1 MDDMAAA
8 SVFVMNLPKAVYDQ
22 HTSPMQSQINVGY
35 GSDITI
41 AQLAQTVRQAVGY
54 QGNIDF
60 DATQPDGSPRKL
72 MDSTRLNALGW
83 QANINLEQGLALAYQ
98 DFKHQIDL

>member
-1 MDDMAAA
+1 MAAA

-22 HTSPMQSQINVGY
+22 HITPMQSQINVGF

-41 AQLAQTVRQAVGY
+41 AELAQAVSRATGY
-54 QGNIDF
+54 QDNIDF
-60 DATQPDGSPRKL
+60 DPTQPDGAPRKL

-83 QANINLEQGLALAYQ
+83 QAQVNLEQGLALAYQ
-98 DFKHQIDL
+98 DFMHQIGL

>member
-1 MDDMAAA
+1 MAAA

-22 HTSPMQSQINVGY
+22 HTTPMQSQINVGF

-41 AQLAQTVRQAVGY
+41 AELAHAVGSAIGY

-60 DATQPDGSPRKL
+60 DPTQPDGAPRKL
-72 MDSTRLNALGW
+72 MDSSRLNALGW
-83 QANINLEQGLALAYQ
+83 QAKVNLEEGLALAYEN
-98 DFKHQIDL
+98 FKHQIGL

>member
-1 MDDMAAA
+1 M
-8 SVFVMNLPKAVYDQ
+8 FVMNLPKAVYDQ
-22 HTSPMQSQINVGY
+22 HTAPMQSQINVGC

-41 AQLAQTVRQAVGY
+41 AELSQAVCQAVGY

-72 MDSTRLNALGW
+72 MNSTRLNALGW
-83 QANINLEQGLALAYQ
+83 QAKVNLEQGLALAYQ
-98 DFKHQIDL
+98 DFMQQNSR

>member
-1 MDDMAAA
+1 M
-8 SVFVMNLPKAVYDQ
+8 
-22 HTSPMQSQINVGY
+22 SQPTKIY
-35 GSDITI
+35 I
-41 AQLAQTVRQAVGY
+41 AGQVVGY

-83 QANINLEQGLALAYQ
+83 QAQVSLQDGLALAYQ
-98 DFKHQIDL
+98 DFLTPITV

>member
-1 MDDMAAA
+1 MAAA

-22 HTSPMQSQINVGY
+22 HTTSMQSQINVGF

-41 AQLAQTVRQAVGY
+41 AELAQAVSNATSY

-60 DATQPDGSPRKL
+60 DPTQPDGSPRKL

-83 QANINLEQGLALAYQ
+83 QAKVNLEQGLELAYQ
-98 DFKHQIDL
+98 DFMQQNSR